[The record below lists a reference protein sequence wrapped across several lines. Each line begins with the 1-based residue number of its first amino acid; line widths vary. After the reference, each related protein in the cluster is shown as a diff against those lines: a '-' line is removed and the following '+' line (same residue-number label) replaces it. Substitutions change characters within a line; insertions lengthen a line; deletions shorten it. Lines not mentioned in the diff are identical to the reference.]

1 MPDPGNPPPDRGA
14 MGAGAGDQGP
24 AGAGPLGSAAMADGR
39 DGPRPATVRRLER
52 AIGPLARRVVA
63 DLDRDLPW
71 YRALSAQE
79 RSWLGLVAQA
89 GIAAFVAWYRSPST
103 RAGTTAEVLGT
114 APRELVRSVTLGQT
128 VELVRRIV
136 ELVESRVEEIVEPAD
151 VPGVRE
157 SVLRYSREIAFA
169 AAQLYA
175 NAAEERGAWD
185 ARLEALVVD
194 ALLRGDGADVV
205 RSRAAAL
212 GWADTDRVAVIAGH
226 PPAGDSR
233 DVVDGVHRAAR
244 SVGADVLTG
253 AQSDRLVVV
262 LGMGGPNADLDA
274 AVTVV
279 AGQYGPG
286 PVVFGETVADLV
298 AATASATAALAGLAA
313 APGWPD
319 APRPV
324 AAVELLPERALAG
337 EAGAGAQLLRDLYA
351 PLVAAGPPI
360 LETVAAFLENGGSVE
375 TAARLLFIH
384 PNTVRYRLRRVTDV
398 TGYSPTESRD
408 SYTLRVALTLGR
420 LADAG

>member
-1 MPDPGNPPPDRGA
+1 
-14 MGAGAGDQGP
+14 
-24 AGAGPLGSAAMADGR
+24 MADGR
-39 DGPRPATVRRLER
+39 DGPRAATVRRLER
-52 AIGPLARRVVA
+52 AIGPLAKKVVA

-71 YRALSAQE
+71 YRAMSAQE

-103 RAGTTAEVLGT
+103 RAGTTAEVFGT

-136 ELVESRVEEIVEPAD
+136 ELVESRVEEIVEPAE
-151 VPGVRE
+151 VQGVRE

-212 GWADTDRVAVIAGH
+212 GWADTDRVVVVAGH
-226 PPAGDSR
+226 PPAGDSQ
-233 DVVDGVHRAAR
+233 DVVEAVHRAAR

-262 LGMGGPNADLDA
+262 LGMRGTAADLDGAVA
-274 AVTVV
+274 AV

-286 PVVFGETVADLV
+286 PVVVGGTVADLV
-298 AATASATAALAGLAA
+298 SATVSARAALAGLAA

-324 AAVELLPERALAG
+324 PAVELLPERALSGDGAAG
-337 EAGAGAQLLRDLYA
+337 EQLLRDLYA
-351 PLVAAGPPI
+351 PLVAAGPPV

-375 TAARLLFIH
+375 TTARLLFIH

-398 TGYSPTESRD
+398 TGYSPTEPRD

-420 LADAG
+420 LAEVR

>member
-1 MPDPGNPPPDRGA
+1 
-14 MGAGAGDQGP
+14 MGAQ
-24 AGAGPLGSAAMADGR
+24 

-52 AIGPLARRVVA
+52 AIGPLAKKVVA

-71 YRALSAQE
+71 YRAMSAQE

-89 GIAAFVAWYRSPST
+89 GIAAFVAWYRSPDS
-103 RAGTTAEVLGT
+103 RAGTTAEVFGT

-136 ELVESRVEEIVEPAD
+136 ELVESQVEDIVDAAD
-151 VPGVRE
+151 VPAVRD

-169 AAQLYA
+169 AAELYA
-175 NAAEERGAWD
+175 HAAEERGAWD

-194 ALLRGDGADVV
+194 ALLRGDSEDAV

-212 GWADTDRVAVIAGH
+212 GWTDTDQVVVVAGH
-226 PPAGDSR
+226 PPGGDTES
-233 DVVDGVHRAAR
+233 VVEAVRRAAQG
-244 SVGADVLTG
+244 VGADVLTG
-253 AQSDRLVVV
+253 VQSDRLVVV
-262 LGMGGPNADLDA
+262 LGVRGKRPDTDA
-274 AVTVV
+274 AVAAVT
-279 AGQYGPG
+279 GQFGPG
-286 PVVFGETVADLV
+286 PVVVG
-298 AATASATAALAGLAA
+298 AAVPDVVSATTSAAAALAGLAA

-324 AAVELLPERALAG
+324 PAVELLPERALSGDPMAV
-337 EAGAGAQLLRDLYA
+337 EQLRRELYA

-375 TAARLLFIH
+375 TTARLLFIH